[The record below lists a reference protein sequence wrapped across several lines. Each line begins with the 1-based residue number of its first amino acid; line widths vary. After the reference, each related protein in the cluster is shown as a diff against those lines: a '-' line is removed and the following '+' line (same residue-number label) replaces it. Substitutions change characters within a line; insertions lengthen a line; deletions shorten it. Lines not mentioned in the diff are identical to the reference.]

1 MPDSIAHRPVAEVMT
16 PYFIACS
23 PYTTLAE
30 ADELLKKNRIRRLPV
45 VDRENQL
52 LGFITAGDLLAA
64 RPPVALY
71 ARSQEE
77 RVRILSTLTVGA
89 AMKKHPTGV
98 YQTDTIGR
106 AAELML
112 DHKIGGLPVIDV
124 NNKVVGIITESDLFR
139 AIVRRWR
146 EDNLILSGAHRT

>member
-1 MPDSIAHRPVAEVMT
+1 MPDSIAHKPVADVMT
-16 PYFIACS
+16 PNFIACS
-23 PYTTLAE
+23 PYTSLAE

-52 LGFITAGDLLAA
+52 LGIITVRDLLAA
-64 RPPVALY
+64 RPPEAIY
-71 ARSQEE
+71 PRSQEE
-77 RVRILSTLTVGA
+77 MVRILSSITVGA
-89 AMKKHPTGV
+89 VMKKHPVGA

-124 NNKVVGIITESDLFR
+124 NNQVVGIITESDVFR
-139 AIVRRWR
+139 AIVRQWR

>member
-1 MPDSIAHRPVAEVMT
+1 MPDSIAHKPVADVMT

-23 PYTTLAE
+23 PYTSLAE

-45 VDRENQL
+45 VDRENRL
-52 LGFITAGDLLAA
+52 LGIVTVRDLLAA
-64 RPPVALY
+64 RPPEAIHP
-71 ARSQEE
+71 RSQEE
-77 RVRILSTLTVGA
+77 MVRILSSITIGA
-89 AMKKHPTGV
+89 VMKKQPISA

-124 NNKVVGIITESDLFR
+124 NDKVVGIITESDIFR
-139 AIVRRWR
+139 AIVRQWR
-146 EDNLILSGAHRT
+146 EDNLILSGAHRG